1 MMNYFFCSSQDLV
14 TSSRIQKNPMLQQL
28 ASLGYSSVVNR
39 YCSQTSACP
48 KEALQVGGFFY
59 QV

>member
-1 MMNYFFCSSQDLV
+1 
-14 TSSRIQKNPMLQQL
+14 MLQQL

-48 KEALQVGGFFY
+48 KEALQVGGFFC
-59 QV
+59 QVVGLVVFFFNSLVMFNILA